1 MNPNSVN
8 PLAEG
13 EKQVSVQEED
23 VATGVKNPDIS
34 STNGHAKTRRD
45 EGATHFNRY
54 GLLSRDIV
62 RALVRSGESLRSIRR
77 YEKKFRA
84 VFKPR
89 GTLGELIFDRAWSSY
104 LRLQLLAKLEA
115 RVLTS
120 DHPNRRPHILSE
132 LREGNLP
139 TLVTESD
146 LNEFEIAQTFD
157 TDISEGL
164 FRELALAQRY
174 DSHYARE
181 ATRMF
186 GLLLVMRRG
195 GKAALEKFMVDGL
208 DFTKLPREGK

>member
-1 MNPNSVN
+1 MSTDSMND
-8 PLAEG
+8 LAEG
-13 EKQVSVQEED
+13 IKQESAPKD
-23 VATGVKNPDIS
+23 VAHGTKNPENS
-34 STNGHAKTRRD
+34 GTNDHPKKRRD
-45 EGATHFNRY
+45 QGSTHITRY

-77 YEKKFRA
+77 YEKKFRT

-89 GTLGELIFDRAWSSY
+89 GALGELIFDRGWSSY
-104 LRLQLLAKLEA
+104 LRLHLLAKLEA

-120 DHPNRRPHILSE
+120 DHPNRRPPILSE
-132 LREGNLP
+132 LREGTMP
-139 TLVTESD
+139 TLFTQSN
-146 LNEFEIAQTFD
+146 LNESEIAQEFG

-186 GLLLVMRRG
+186 GLLLVMRKG
-195 GKAALEKFMVDGL
+195 GKAALEKLMFDGL
-208 DFTKLPREGK
+208 DFTKISREGK